1 MNQLEVKGYVKPGF
15 EPVREKFVEQAALV
29 GTGGSDGAGGF
40 VQLSCVDVAGDDAST
55 QGRSFLTDQTSETAG
70 SARDHNDFTVDV
82 VFAHT
87 AFYLVRWETRLVWL
101 ARSEQ
106 EG

>member
-55 QGRSFLTDQTSETAG
+55 QGRGFLTDQ
-70 SARDHNDFTVDV
+70 SAKAPGCSCNNNDFTVDV

-87 AFYLVRWETRLVWL
+87 AFYLIRWETRLV
-101 ARSEQ
+101 
-106 EG
+106 